1 MDFAG
6 RWFLRNQGQI
16 MSLLA
21 TSQHFRSLLA
31 VPFLAAMLAFPA
43 SAETSPDGA
52 SPPAGTNAETTQTD
66 PNAAPAEPDAA
77 QADPNAAQADPNA
90 APDQPKTSVLINIDK
105 SSQEMTVFVDG
116 VEQYSWPVSTGKAG
130 YSTPSGTY
138 GATSMNEIWYSKEWD
153 NAPMPHAIFFMKDGH
168 AIHGSLDVK
177 NLGKPASHG
186 CVRLSPPNAT
196 TLFELVKASGME
208 NVQVVLSGTTPGGE
222 GPKVASPGKLP
233 PGYGVPWFDGGSYY
247 AQPQPQRRRG
257 LFGRRW
263 FQPDGPQGYYA
274 PRGNYRYQPRGVA
287 PRGY

>member
-1 MDFAG
+1 MRLFAY
-6 RWFLRNQGQI
+6 
-16 MSLLA
+16 SPA
-21 TSQHFRSLLA
+21 FRSLLA

-43 SAETSPDGA
+43 SAETSPNGA

-77 QADPNAAQADPNA
+77 QTDPNA
-90 APDQPKTSVLINIDK
+90 APEQPKTSILVNIDK

-116 VEQYSWPVSTGKAG
+116 VEQYSWPVSTGKSG

-138 GATSMNEIWYSKEWD
+138 APTSMNEIWYSKEWD

-168 AIHGSLDVK
+168 AIHGSQDVK

-186 CVRLSPPNAT
+186 CVRLSPQNAATLYALVET
-196 TLFELVKASGME
+196 TGME

-222 GPKVASPGKLP
+222 GAEVASRGRLP
-233 PGYGVPWFDGGSYY
+233 MKYGYPWFDGQYQYY
-247 AQPQPQRRRG
+247 QQPQPQRRRG

-263 FQPDGPQGYYA
+263 FQPNGPQGYYA
-274 PRGNYRYQPRGVA
+274 PRGNYRYQPRAVS